1 MHNRLQSV
9 PVRAVKNGA
18 VQISKLKKRQKIIRV
33 LFKFITLPWHFQ
45 FWQTMGCVAFP
56 EIGR

>member
-33 LFKFITLPWHFQ
+33 LLNLQLFLGTFSFGKPWA
-45 FWQTMGCVAFP
+45 V
-56 EIGR
+56 

>member
-33 LFKFITLPWHFQ
+33 LLSL
-45 FWQTMGCVAFP
+45 
-56 EIGR
+56 